1 MTTMPALRT
10 LDGSKDASVIPPAVR
25 DQYTRMFDGLTA
37 LPGWALLIDRTHIS
51 LERARR
57 HDLLV
62 AVVVLSEVRRA
73 SSVSPNLASFVS
85 FLRSSLYGDDTVS
98 RIDGS
103 TFVIVLND
111 VATHDTVAMT
121 VQELINRSGILCR
134 VGIAFGASPQNAA
147 ELIMEALDQA
157 TPPPPPPAAT
167 PWWEGFDDFASDQRA

>member
-1 MTTMPALRT
+1 
-10 LDGSKDASVIPPAVR
+10 
-25 DQYTRMFDGLTA
+25 
-37 LPGWALLIDRTHIS
+37 
-51 LERARR
+51 
-57 HDLLV
+57 
-62 AVVVLSEVRRA
+62 
-73 SSVSPNLASFVS
+73 VS